1 VAEIA
6 TESSWHRDCTSEDMS
21 MDRPLPKPRFRRS
34 VLVASAVAVALLAF
48 FLIAQPFNAGRTVR
62 MRAVA
67 VSVATVERGVFR
79 DFVPLRGRIVPR
91 DIVFLDAQEGGR
103 VERVLVEAGDLVTA
117 GQPLLEFG
125 NTELQL
131 EVIDRETRL
140 IEQINNLRGTQTA
153 LEQNRVANE
162 KSLTDVDYNIVRLTR
177 LSQRR
182 TTLAERGATSA
193 EEKEKVVD
201 ELAYYRQLRP
211 LLADTSQK
219 QEAMRLQRLPEIR
232 DGLEKLQQDLAIT
245 RGKLDNLI
253 VRAPVAGQL
262 TEMDLKVG
270 QNCERGRLLAE
281 ITSDAG
287 FKLAADVDEF
297 YLGRLRTGQSA
308 TVRINDRDWTL
319 HVTRVYPQVK
329 NGTFLVDLAFEG
341 EQPEGVLPGQAVQGK
356 LALGSH
362 TQALVLAAGAFLE
375 RSGGDWVFVLTD
387 DDTAQRRRVRVGRR
401 NAEQVEILAGLAAGD
416 RVIVSDYSGL
426 ERIDRIELTK

>member
-1 VAEIA
+1 
-6 TESSWHRDCTSEDMS
+6 
-21 MDRPLPKPRFRRS
+21 MDHPISKPRLRRGL
-34 VLVASAVAVALLAF
+34 LVAAAIAAALLALL
-48 FLIAQPFNAGRTVR
+48 LIAQPIHAGRTVR

-67 VSVATVERGVFR
+67 VSIATVELGVFR

-103 VERVLVEAGDLVTA
+103 VERILVEAGDLVAA

-131 EVIDRETRL
+131 EVIDREARL

-162 KSLTDVDYNIVRLTR
+162 KSLADIDYNVVRLTR
-177 LSQRR
+177 LTQRR
-182 TTLAERGATSA
+182 TALAESGATSA
-193 EEKEKVVD
+193 EEKEKVGD
-201 ELAYYRQLRP
+201 ELIYYRQLRP
-211 LLADTSQK
+211 LIADTLQK

-232 DGLEKLQQDLAIT
+232 DGLEKLQQDLVIT

-253 VRAPVAGQL
+253 VRAPVGGRL
-262 TEMDLKVG
+262 TEMELKVG
-270 QNCERGRLLAE
+270 QNCERGRRLAE
-281 ITSDAG
+281 ITPDAG

-297 YLGRLRTGQSA
+297 YLGRLRTGQVS
-308 TVRINDRDWTL
+308 TVRINDAEWTL
-319 HVTRVYPQVK
+319 RVTRVYPQVK
-329 NGTFLVDLAFEG
+329 KGTFLVDLAFDG
-341 EQPEGVLPGQAVQGK
+341 EQPARVLPGQAVQGK
-356 LALGSH
+356 LGLGSDS
-362 TQALVLAAGAFLE
+362 QALVLASGAFLE

-387 DDTAQRRRVRVGRR
+387 NDTARRRKVKVGRR
-401 NAEQVEILAGLAAGD
+401 SAEQVEILGGLAAGE

>member
-1 VAEIA
+1 
-6 TESSWHRDCTSEDMS
+6 MS
-21 MDRPLPKPRFRRS
+21 MDRPLPKPRFRRG
-34 VLVASAVAVALLAF
+34 VLVAAAVAVGLVTF
-48 FLIAQPFNAGRTVR
+48 ILIAHPFDAGRAVR

-67 VSVATVERGVFR
+67 VSVAMVERDVFR

-131 EVIDRETRL
+131 EVIDREARL
-140 IEQINNLRGTQTA
+140 IEQINNLRGTQTT

-162 KSLTDVDYNIVRLTR
+162 KSLAETDYNILRLTR
-177 LSQRR
+177 LTQRR
-182 TTLAERGATSA
+182 TSLAEHGATSA
-193 EEKEKVVD
+193 EEKEKVSD

-211 LLADTSQK
+211 LLANTAQT

-253 VRAPVAGQL
+253 VRAPVTGRL

-270 QNCERGRLLAE
+270 QNCERGRRLAE
-281 ITSDAG
+281 ITPDAG
-287 FKLAADVDEF
+287 YKLAADVDEF
-297 YLGRLRTGQSA
+297 YLGRLRTGQVAEVSIGDA
-308 TVRINDRDWTL
+308 QWAL

-329 NGTFLVDLAFEG
+329 NGTFLVDLEFEG
-341 EQPEGVLPGQAVQGK
+341 EQPAGVLPGQAVQGK
-356 LALGSH
+356 LALGSDS
-362 TQALVLAAGAFLE
+362 QALVLATGAFLE

-387 DDTAQRRRVRVGRR
+387 DDTAQRRRVHIGRR
-401 NAEQVEILAGLAAGD
+401 NAEQVEILGGLAAGE

-426 ERIDRIELTK
+426 ERIDRIELTR

>member
-1 VAEIA
+1 
-6 TESSWHRDCTSEDMS
+6 MS

-34 VLVASAVAVALLAF
+34 VLIAAAGAAALLA
-48 FLIAQPFNAGRTVR
+48 LILVAQPFHGGRTVR

-103 VERVLVEAGDLVTA
+103 VERVLVEAGDPVAA

-162 KSLTDVDYNIVRLTR
+162 QSLAEIDYNIVRLTR
-177 LSQRR
+177 LTQRR
-182 TTLAERGATSA
+182 TSLAERGATSA
-193 EEKEKVVD
+193 EEKEKVSD

-211 LLADTSQK
+211 LIADTAQK

-253 VRAPVAGQL
+253 VRAPVAGRL

-270 QNCERGRLLAE
+270 QNCERGRRLAE
-281 ITSDAG
+281 ITPDAG

-297 YLGRLRTGQSA
+297 YLGRLRTGQTA
-308 TVRINDRDWTL
+308 AVRINDTDWTL

-329 NGTFLVDLAFEG
+329 NGTFLVDLSFNG
-341 EQPEGVLPGQAVQGK
+341 EQPAGVLPGQAVQGK
-356 LALGSH
+356 LALGGDS
-362 TQALVLAAGAFLE
+362 QALLLASGAFLE
-375 RSGGDWVFVLTD
+375 RSGGDWVFVLAD
-387 DDTAQRRRVRVGRR
+387 DETAQRRRVRIGRR
-401 NAEQVEILAGLAAGD
+401 HAEQVEILGGLEAGD
-416 RVIVSDYSGL
+416 RVIISDYSGL
-426 ERIDRIELTK
+426 DRIDRIELTN

>member
-1 VAEIA
+1 
-6 TESSWHRDCTSEDMS
+6 
-21 MDRPLPKPRFRRS
+21 MDRPLPKPRFRRG
-34 VLVASAVAVALLAF
+34 LFAASAFAVALLAF
-48 FLIAQPFNAGRTVR
+48 VLIAHPFNAGRTVR

-131 EVIDRETRL
+131 EVIDREARL

-153 LEQNRVANE
+153 LEQNRVTNE
-162 KSLTDVDYNIVRLTR
+162 MSIAETDYNILRLSRLT
-177 LSQRR
+177 QRR
-182 TTLAERGATSA
+182 SALAERGATSA
-193 EEKEKVVD
+193 EEKEKVSD

-211 LLADTSQK
+211 LLADTAQT
-219 QEAMRLQRLPEIR
+219 QERMRLQRLPEIR

-253 VRAPVAGQL
+253 VRAPVTGRL
-262 TEMDLKVG
+262 TEMDLKIG
-270 QNCERGRLLAE
+270 QNCERGRRLAE
-281 ITSDAG
+281 ITPDAG

-297 YLGRLRTGQSA
+297 YLGRLRTGQVA
-308 TVRINDRDWTL
+308 DVRIADASWTL

-341 EQPEGVLPGQAVQGK
+341 EQPAGVLPGQAVQGK
-356 LALGSH
+356 LALGSDS
-362 TQALVLAAGAFLE
+362 QALVLATGAFLE
-375 RSGGDWVFVLTD
+375 RSGGDWAFVLTD
-387 DDTAQRRRVRVGRR
+387 DDTAERRRVRMGRR
-401 NAEQVEILAGLAAGD
+401 NAEQVEILDGLAAGE

>member
-1 VAEIA
+1 
-6 TESSWHRDCTSEDMS
+6 MS

-34 VLVASAVAVALLAF
+34 VLIAAGLAVALLAF
-48 FLIAQPFNAGRTVR
+48 ILIAQPFHSGRSVR

-79 DFVPLRGRIVPR
+79 DFVPLRGRIEPR
-91 DIVFLDAQEGGR
+91 DVVFLDAQEGGR
-103 VERVLVEAGDLVTA
+103 VERVLVEAGDMVTA
-117 GQPLLEFG
+117 GQPLVEFG

-153 LEQNRVANE
+153 LEQNRVANQQ
-162 KSLTDVDYNIVRLTR
+162 SLADIDYNIVRLSR
-177 LSQRR
+177 LVQRR
-182 TTLAERGATSA
+182 TTLADRGATSA
-193 EEKEKVVD
+193 EEKEKVSD
-201 ELAYYRQLRP
+201 ELAYYRQLQP
-211 LLADTSQK
+211 LIADTAQK
-219 QEAMRLQRLPEIR
+219 QEGMRQQRLPEIR

-253 VRAPVAGQL
+253 VRAPVGGRL

-270 QNCERGRLLAE
+270 QNCERGRRLAQ
-281 ITSDAG
+281 ITPDAG

-308 TVRINDRDWTL
+308 EVRIGEKDWTL

-329 NGTFLVDLAFEG
+329 NSTFLVDLAFDG
-341 EQPEGVLPGQAVQGK
+341 EQPAGVLPGQAVQGK
-356 LALGSH
+356 LALGGDS
-362 TQALVLAAGAFLE
+362 QALVLASGAFLE
-375 RSGGDWVFVLTD
+375 RSGGDWVFVMTD
-387 DDTAQRRRVRVGRR
+387 DDTAQRRQVRIGRR
-401 NAEQVEILAGLAAGD
+401 NSEQVEILEGLKAGE
-416 RVIVSDYSGL
+416 RVVISDYSGL

>member
-1 VAEIA
+1 
-6 TESSWHRDCTSEDMS
+6 
-21 MDRPLPKPRFRRS
+21 MDRPLPKPRFRRGLLITA
-34 VLVASAVAVALLAF
+34 VVAVALVAF
-48 FLIAQPFNAGRTVR
+48 ILIAHPFEAGRAVR

-131 EVIDRETRL
+131 EVIDREARL

-162 KSLTDVDYNIVRLTR
+162 RSLAETDYNIMRLTR
-177 LSQRR
+177 LTQRR
-182 TTLAERGATSA
+182 STLAERGATSA
-193 EEKEKVVD
+193 EEKEKVSD

-211 LLADTSQK
+211 LLADTAQT

-232 DGLEKLQQDLAIT
+232 DGLQKLQQDLAIT

-253 VRAPVAGQL
+253 VRAPVTGRL

-270 QNCERGRLLAE
+270 QNCERGRRLAE
-281 ITSDAG
+281 ITPDAG

-297 YLGRLRTGQSA
+297 YLGRLRTGQVAVVSISD
-308 TVRINDRDWTL
+308 TDWTL

-329 NGTFLVDLAFEG
+329 NGTFLVDLAFER
-341 EQPEGVLPGQAVQGK
+341 EPPAGVLPGQAVQGK
-356 LALGSH
+356 LALGSDSK
-362 TQALVLAAGAFLE
+362 ALVLAAGAFLE

-387 DDTAQRRRVRVGRR
+387 DDTAQRRRVRIGRR
-401 NAEQVEILAGLAAGD
+401 NAEQVEILGGLAAGE
-416 RVIVSDYSGL
+416 RVIVSTYAGL

>member
-1 VAEIA
+1 
-6 TESSWHRDCTSEDMS
+6 
-21 MDRPLPKPRFRRS
+21 MDRQLPQPRFRRS
-34 VLVASAVAVALLAF
+34 VLIAAGVAVVLLAF
-48 FLIAQPFNAGRTVR
+48 ILIAQPFNSGRSVR

-67 VSVATVERGVFR
+67 VSVATVERAVFR

-91 DIVFLDAQEGGR
+91 DIVYLDAQEGGR
-103 VERVLVEAGDLVTA
+103 VERVLVEAGDVVTA

-162 KSLTDVDYNIVRLTR
+162 QHLAEIDYNTVRLTR
-177 LSQRR
+177 LAQRR
-182 TTLAERGATSA
+182 TSLADRGATSA
-193 EEKEKVVD
+193 EEKEKVSD

-211 LLADTSQK
+211 LIADTTQK

-253 VRAPVAGQL
+253 VRAPVAGRL

-270 QNCERGRLLAE
+270 QNCERGRRLAE
-281 ITSDAG
+281 ITPDAG

-297 YLGRLRTGQSA
+297 YLGRLRIGQAAS
-308 TVRINDRDWTL
+308 VRINDTDWTL
-319 HVTRVYPQVK
+319 HITRVYPQVK
-329 NGTFLVDLAFEG
+329 NGTFLVDLAFDG
-341 EQPEGVLPGQAVQGK
+341 EQPAGLLPGQAVQGR
-356 LALGSH
+356 LALGSDS
-362 TQALVLAAGAFLE
+362 QALVLAAGAFLE

-387 DDTAQRRRVRVGRR
+387 DDTAQRRRVRIGRR
-401 NAEQVEILAGLAAGD
+401 SAEQVEILGGLTAGD

>member
-1 VAEIA
+1 
-6 TESSWHRDCTSEDMS
+6 
-21 MDRPLPKPRFRRS
+21 MDTQLPKPRFRRS
-34 VLVASAVAVALLAF
+34 VLVAVPVAVALLAF
-48 FLIAQPFNAGRTVR
+48 ILIAQSFHGGRTVR

-67 VSVATVERGVFR
+67 VSVATVERGQFR

-91 DIVFLDAQEGGR
+91 DVVYIDAQEGGR
-103 VERVLVEAGDLVTA
+103 VERVLVQAGDLVTA

-131 EVIDRETRL
+131 EVIDREARL
-140 IEQINNLRGTQTA
+140 IEQINNLRGTHTA

-162 KSLTDVDYNIVRLTR
+162 KSLADIDYNIVRLAR
-177 LSQRR
+177 LTQRR
-182 TTLAERGATSA
+182 TTLAEHGATSA
-193 EEKEKVVD
+193 EEKEKVSD

-211 LLADTSQK
+211 LIADTAQK

-232 DGLEKLQQDLAIT
+232 DGIEKLQQDLQIT

-253 VRAPVAGQL
+253 VRAPVAGRL
-262 TEMDLKVG
+262 TEMELKVG
-270 QNCERGRLLAE
+270 QNCERGRRLAE
-281 ITSDAG
+281 ITPDAG

-297 YLGRLRTGQSA
+297 YLGRIRNGQTA
-308 TVRINDRDWTL
+308 TARINDEDRTL
-319 HVTRVYPQVK
+319 RVTRVYPQVK

-341 EQPEGVLPGQAVQGK
+341 AEPARVLPGQAVQGK
-356 LALGSH
+356 LALGVDSH
-362 TQALVLAAGAFLE
+362 TLVLATGAFLE

-401 NAEQVEILAGLAAGD
+401 NAEQVEISSGLSAGD

-426 ERIDRIELTK
+426 EHIDRIELTQ

>member
-1 VAEIA
+1 MHLAPRLHNDA
-6 TESSWHRDCTSEDMS
+6 MT
-21 MDRPLPKPRFRRS
+21 MDRPLPKPRFRS
-34 VLVASAVAVALLAF
+34 KVLVAIAVAVALLAF
-48 FLIAQPFNAGRTVR
+48 ILVAQPFHAGRSVR

-91 DIVFLDAQEGGR
+91 DIVYLDAQEGGR

-153 LEQNRVANE
+153 LEQNRVDNE
-162 KSLTDVDYNIVRLTR
+162 KSLADINYNIVRLTR
-177 LSQRR
+177 LTQRR

-193 EEKEKVVD
+193 EEKEKVSD
-201 ELAYYRQLRP
+201 ELTYYQQLRP
-211 LLADTSQK
+211 LIADTTQK
-219 QEAMRLQRLPEIR
+219 QEAMRLQRLPEIH
-232 DGLEKLQQDLAIT
+232 DALDKLRQDLQIT

-253 VRAPVAGQL
+253 VRAPVTGRL
-262 TEMDLKVG
+262 TEMELKVG
-270 QNCERGRLLAE
+270 QNCERGRRLAE
-281 ITSDAG
+281 ITPDAG
-287 FKLAADVDEF
+287 FKLTADVDEF
-297 YLGRLRTGQSA
+297 YLGRVRIGQTA
-308 TVRINDRDWTL
+308 TVRIHDADWTL
-319 HVTRVYPQVK
+319 HVMRVYPQVK
-329 NGTFLVDLAFEG
+329 NGTFLVDLAFDG
-341 EQPEGVLPGQAVQGK
+341 AQPTQVLPGQAVQGK
-356 LALGSH
+356 LALGSDS
-362 TQALVLAAGAFLE
+362 QALVLATGAFLE

-387 DDTAQRRRVRVGRR
+387 AAAAQRRQVRIGRR
-401 NAEQVEILAGLAAGD
+401 NAEHVEILGGLEAGD